1 MKKRKITIEIIAI
14 LSFVLCTA
22 LIIFF
27 NFNLKRIADNS
38 IAEVSTVSTDIK
50 EETNKENSLNI
61 DESKLNVDIDN
72 FADTNKLPNNQV
84 ITVEKVE
91 KQMVVTA
98 NKLNVRKEANSNLDN
113 VIKILS
119 KGDIVKVIGL
129 CDNGWIEIEI
139 DGEPAYTYE
148 KYLKDIN

>member
-1 MKKRKITIEIIAI
+1 M
-14 LSFVLCTA
+14 SFVLCTT

-27 NFNLKRIADNS
+27 NFNLKKIADK
-38 IAEVSTVSTDIK
+38 STTEISTISTEIK
-50 EETNKENSLNI
+50 EETNKENSLSI
-61 DESKLNVDIDN
+61 DESELDVDIDN

-84 ITVEKVE
+84 VTVEKVE
-91 KQMVVTA
+91 KQMIVTA
-98 NKLNVRKEANSNLDN
+98 TKLNVRKEANSNLDN

-148 KYLKDIN
+148 KYLKDITD